1 MHRHDPDGDTGKRL
15 LWWRSESEEGDEL
28 DNDVAM
34 MRFVLALWVMTLM
47 TAIMMAARKLMLML
61 VRQVSIREMVM
72 VE

>member
-1 MHRHDPDGDTGKRL
+1 MILTVIDGKGCCGGGT
-15 LWWRSESEEGDEL
+15 ESEEGDEL

-34 MRFVLALWVMTLM
+34 MRFVLAVRVTTLM
-47 TAIMMAARKLMLML
+47 TAIMMAARKVMLML